1 MRSIY
6 VELRDR
12 RDFLACY
19 LSDPPHGGMVV
30 RSQEALSEGELLEL
44 NLRLLD
50 LDQEV
55 PMRGLVLWRRMSD
68 AGFFELGVGFLATE
82 AVKREELLTGTVDG
96 IYSERREKRYSVSL
110 KVTYETASDFIID
123 YTRNISSGGIFIT
136 SKSSPTLNSR
146 LSFRLHP
153 PGDVEPIQVCG
164 HVAWIKKGQGFGVR
178 FRDIDLIEQERL
190 DKLVGHFSTS
200 TPRYPMALAAHSL
213 RPD

>member
-1 MRSIY
+1 MRSIK

-44 NLRLLD
+44 NLRLLN

-68 AGFFELGVGFLATE
+68 AGSFELGVGFLSTE

-136 SKSSPTLNSR
+136 SKSSPTLNSS
-146 LSFRLHP
+146 LSFSLHP
-153 PGDVEPIQVCG
+153 PGEVEPLELRGQ
-164 HVAWIKKGQGFGVR
+164 VAWIKKGQGFGVR
-178 FRDIDLIEQERL
+178 FRDLGLTDRERL
-190 DKLVGHFSTS
+190 DKLVVHFSS
-200 TPRYPMALAAHSL
+200 SVPRHPTAVT
-213 RPD
+213 